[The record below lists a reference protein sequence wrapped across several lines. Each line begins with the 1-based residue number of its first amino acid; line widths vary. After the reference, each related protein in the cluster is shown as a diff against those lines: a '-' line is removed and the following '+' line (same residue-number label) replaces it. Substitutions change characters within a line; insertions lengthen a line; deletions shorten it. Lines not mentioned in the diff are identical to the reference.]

1 MTVEKQ
7 QVVRTHLNHVLAS
20 PPFRRSPRCRE
31 FLHYVVERT
40 LEGRSDLLK
49 ERCIGLALFGRKAD
63 YETADDAIVRVR
75 AKEVRKRL
83 AQYYQR
89 STGAAV
95 QFDISVGS
103 YVPEITIREAGIG
116 TVPIEQAA
124 EAVPPSSPGRRISA
138 LAAAVAV
145 IAATVSILWFARTPA
160 TPVEE
165 FWKPVMGSAQPALLW
180 SSAGEFQ
187 RLSPR
192 ILRELSR
199 AEESPVQVVVEPREV
214 QYIESQISSGNLSS
228 IISICSLLQRLGSM
242 PQYRLGGEITLQEMG
257 GRPLVLIG
265 ALSNPWVM
273 QLNSTW
279 RFQFVPGR
287 SAIRDTQTPG
297 REWLLP
303 ATEPPSGFDATVDY
317 ALVTRVLRQD
327 TRQVLI
333 VAGGLK
339 HFGTGAAGEFVTNPI
354 YWRDAVSQLPKD
366 WAKRNVQV
374 VLETRVI
381 RKAAGPPKVLA
392 VHCW

>member
-1 MTVEKQ
+1 
-7 QVVRTHLNHVLAS
+7 
-20 PPFRRSPRCRE
+20 
-31 FLHYVVERT
+31 VVEQT
-40 LEGRSDLLK
+40 LEGRADLLK

-63 YETADDAIVRVR
+63 YETADDSIVRVR
-75 AKEVRKRL
+75 ANEVRKRL

-89 STGAAV
+89 STATGV
-95 QFDISVGS
+95 QVELSVGT
-103 YVPEITIREAGIG
+103 YVPQITVRETATPTI
-116 TVPIEQAA
+116 PADNSPEAA
-124 EAVPPSSPGRRISA
+124 PPSPPAGRIRS
-138 LAAAVAV
+138 AAAVLV
-145 IAATVSILWFARTPA
+145 LIAATGLVFWFARSPA
-160 TPVEE
+160 TPVEI
-165 FWKPVMGSAQPALLW
+165 FWKPVVDSAQPALLW

-199 AEESPVQVVVEPREV
+199 AEDSPVQVVVEPREV
-214 QYIESQISSGNLSS
+214 QSIESQISSGNLSS
-228 IISICSLLQRLGSM
+228 IISIFSLLQRLGSI

-257 GRPLVLIG
+257 SRPLVLIG

-279 RFQFVPGR
+279 RFQFGPGR
-287 SAIRDTQTPG
+287 PAIRDTQTPG

-317 ALVTRVLRQD
+317 ALVTRVFRQD

-339 HFGTGAAGEFVTNPI
+339 HFGTGAAGEFVTNPS
-354 YWRDAVSQLPKD
+354 YWRDVVSQLPRD
-366 WAKRNVQV
+366 WPRRNIQV

-381 RKAAGPPKVLA
+381 RKAASPPKVLA
-392 VHCW
+392 VHFW